1 MDLIIL
7 QDGLYQLIPTTKEM
21 FVGAIK
27 PEIVDCFSLC
37 EIVKNIQTSYL
48 ESINKYVMVD
58 SGAYFYGCICN

>member
-7 QDGLYQLIPTTKEM
+7 QDGLYEFIPATKEM

-27 PEIVDCFSLC
+27 PAIVDCFSMC
-37 EIVKNIQTSYL
+37 EIVKNIQTTYL
-48 ESINKYVMVD
+48 EIINKYVMVD